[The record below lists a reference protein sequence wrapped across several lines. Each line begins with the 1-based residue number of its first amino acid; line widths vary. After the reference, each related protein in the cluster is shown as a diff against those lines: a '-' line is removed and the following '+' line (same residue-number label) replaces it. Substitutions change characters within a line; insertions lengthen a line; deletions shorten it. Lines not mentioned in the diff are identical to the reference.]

1 MVGRR
6 EAWKFDT
13 PFVSTDYRRTSRN
26 NRVLVGFVSLA
37 GLAVF
42 FFCLFL
48 PDNSDSS
55 ALLQTHYVNYNS
67 TYPLTK
73 PRTEGK
79 STIYKIGVIADPDKS
94 SRRDGKDTY
103 YSEILYGHLTFNEND
118 ESAKISFESNP
129 VSVKSGYSLSGR
141 GMELSDLIVFDGNI
155 LTVDDRTGIV
165 FKVVGKDIVPWN
177 ILSDGD
183 GLSTKGFKGEWMTVK
198 DKVLIV
204 GGMGKEYTMPD
215 GSIAHHN
222 PEYIK
227 QISHLGGVEHKS
239 WKANYDAIRLAAG
252 YPYPSYLLHES
263 CNWSE
268 YHQQWF
274 FLPRRASKEPY
285 DEVLDENRCGN
296 ILIRADDKFNDITVT
311 TIGELNR
318 SRGYSAFRFIPNTKD
333 KFIIAT
339 KTEEDPN
346 TKRMKSYIT
355 VFHVDG
361 KIVLNDQLI
370 GENKYEGIEF
380 L

>member
-1 MVGRR
+1 
-6 EAWKFDT
+6 
-13 PFVSTDYRRTSRN
+13 
-26 NRVLVGFVSLA
+26 
-37 GLAVF
+37 
-42 FFCLFL
+42 
-48 PDNSDSS
+48 
-55 ALLQTHYVNYNS
+55 
-67 TYPLTK
+67 
-73 PRTEGK
+73 
-79 STIYKIGVIADPDKS
+79 
-94 SRRDGKDTY
+94 
-103 YSEILYGHLTFNEND
+103 
-118 ESAKISFESNP
+118 
-129 VSVKSGYSLSGR
+129 
-141 GMELSDLIVFDGNI
+141 
-155 LTVDDRTGIV
+155 
-165 FKVVGKDIVPWN
+165 
-177 ILSDGD
+177 
-183 GLSTKGFKGEWMTVK
+183 
-198 DKVLIV
+198 
-204 GGMGKEYTMPD
+204 MGKEYTMPD

-227 QISHLGGVEHKS
+227 QISHLGKKINKYFSITSVLGAVEHKS

-296 ILIRADDKFNDITVT
+296 ILIRSDDKFNDITVT
-311 TIGELNR
+311 MVGELNR

-355 VFHVDG
+355 GILSYYIAYFYDRLISNMYSVFHVEG